1 MQTRGQVAR
10 EPRLAGHRG
19 KCDCHLAV
27 RDPTGEATFYRLP
40 STQNVSGGGA
50 EVLTLSKLHVTLRR
64 TIFLLDSYLVL
75 FQVSWWEVML
85 FGNLIS
91 AVSAKG
97 ELVLVA
103 EP

>member
-1 MQTRGQVAR
+1 M
-10 EPRLAGHRG
+10 
-19 KCDCHLAV
+19 AV
-27 RDPTGEATFYRLP
+27 RDPRGEATFYRLP

-50 EVLTLSKLHVTLRR
+50 EVLTLAKLHVTLRR
-64 TIFLLDSYLVL
+64 TILLLDSYLVL

-91 AVSAKG
+91 AVSEKG